1 MQAEAKA
8 SACPFNFYPVGRA
21 TQAAVCKTAEAG
33 ATPARDSI
41 FRDANTGAGQ
51 DLTGL
56 AAAVQL
62 RLRVAS
68 LSGCK
73 HCSDAAVS

>member
-1 MQAEAKA
+1 MLDHFSE
-8 SACPFNFYPVGRA
+8 P
-21 TQAAVCKTAEAG
+21 
-33 ATPARDSI
+33 SI

-51 DLTGL
+51 DLTDL

-62 RLRVAS
+62 RLRVVS
-68 LSGCK
+68 RSGCK